1 MVASYVRP
9 AVGRP
14 EPERVNPVSSIDDL
28 IKFRLVES
36 MLRQPDTAVSA
47 PELAR
52 RLGFHSVDVTAM
64 ALDEMVSA
72 GLLRATRRG
81 GELVYAL
88 VGDARVRAEV
98 AELVAQG
105 PPSLLTRLAAGSVS
119 RIRKLLRKAT

>member
-1 MVASYVRP
+1 MVTTYVRR

-14 EPERVNPVSSIDDL
+14 ESERVSPVSAIDDL

-36 MLRQPDTAVSA
+36 MLRQPDTAASA
-47 PELAR
+47 RELAA

-72 GLLRATRRG
+72 GLLRATRRSR
-81 GELVYAL
+81 ELVYAL
-88 VGDARVRAEV
+88 VADPGVRSEV

>member
-1 MVASYVRP
+1 MATSVVRP
-9 AVGRP
+9 TVGRP
-14 EPERVNPVSSIDDL
+14 DGERISPASAIDDL

-36 MLRQPDTAVSA
+36 MLRQPDTAASA
-47 PELAR
+47 QELAG

-72 GLLRATRRG
+72 GLLRATRRHG
-81 GELVYAL
+81 QLAYAL
-88 VGDARVRAEV
+88 VGDGRVRAEV

-105 PPSLLTRLAAGSVS
+105 PPSMLTRLAAGSVS

>member
-1 MVASYVRP
+1 MVTTYVRQ

-14 EPERVNPVSSIDDL
+14 EPEGVGPVSAIDDL

-36 MLRQPDTAVSA
+36 MLRQPDTAASA
-47 PELAR
+47 QGLAA
-52 RLGFHSVDVTAM
+52 RLGFYSVDVTAM

-72 GLLRATRRG
+72 GLLRATRRR

-88 VGDARVRAEV
+88 VGDPRVRSEV